1 MQGPTLEDL
10 KVQAGIDL
18 DDFAFVFAFG
28 ALSFPLGNFAAGY
41 LVRHSPMIFTSDKLP
56 TNYRLF
62 AG

>member
-28 ALSFPLGNFAAGY
+28 ALSFPLGNFAGGY
-41 LVRHSPMIFTSDKLP
+41 LVRHSPMFTSDKLP
-56 TNYRLF
+56 TFF